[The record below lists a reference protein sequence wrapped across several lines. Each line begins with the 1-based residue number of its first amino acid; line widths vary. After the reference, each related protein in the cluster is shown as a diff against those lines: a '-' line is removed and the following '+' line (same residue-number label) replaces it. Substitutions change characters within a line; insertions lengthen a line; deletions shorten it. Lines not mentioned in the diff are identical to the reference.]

1 LAAKDII
8 QDGTDT
14 ITTAASRE
22 VEMSPSN
29 WAKSCGVCH
38 VGGGQMEYDRD
49 MNAYGAGSAT
59 GDRYTW
65 LIPTPA
71 SPLGQIVDI
80 AATPSVQST
89 QLYGDN
95 KSETDCLL
103 CHMSE
108 IRPAAAYYKNTMDCA
123 ASGVGP
129 YDNPN
134 CGSTMMTPFGPMP
147 DNRFNF
153 SIGDFYDSYNR
164 NIALSYG
171 YFKASA
177 SAGIGAI
184 VDLSTGAVSG
194 MPSTLSGSKIAGT
207 PNSGNCAQCHA
218 RSEAD
223 NIGLPG
229 EAQAFGGMIA
239 GYGNFVR
246 LTDAGQAI
254 DWDKINPD
262 GSCTGSCTNDTKWTE
277 FGCKTGMGKRSQKT
291 GFGSS
296 DRFGNGFCLS
306 CDMLGAWSN
315 PQSFCALPSIQND
328 CKQKAKNSALI
339 SDNSPYTLIDMA
351 AGAPKKIPGKM
362 PDVDVH
368 DASSQGMQCASCHY
382 TVSGT
387 IPARTISGNGST
399 YTYPET
405 SLEKMDHQVA
415 KGYSML
421 EKGMDQIDGTVSCES
436 CHTTRTHPNLIENG
450 GTLSAMQPA
459 HQGFPALHLE
469 KIDCRTCHIPYVYS
483 SPGRLLFR
491 DWTAGAYRQ
500 TEGSNGNANHFDFA
514 MNLLEGAMAPM
525 PPVRTWVAT
534 PEGTR
539 ITPGLPSLL
548 PIWTGSAIRAS
559 DNFVMG
565 WSPAKTRDITDA
577 AALVAKNNP
586 SFGIRINGTNDH
598 PPFQGFQLTD
608 PLKIESKAKIDA
620 MATELGT
627 ARTGVLAAHTT
638 VRDPRINLNP
648 FFFDPSH
655 GVLSKDRALGAR
667 DGGGCV
673 MCHSSSDPAS
683 PSYSPYSVGF
693 FDGNKEL
700 LQNGMMQM
708 ANADCDNPMIKSMFT
723 GGTPQSPNPWTC
735 IENSPWTGQCDA
747 SAYGT
752 TSTGVANGTI
762 GACKEYM
769 GNMLA
774 PAFGV
779 TPDPAFRMDGIE
791 FMQMMAVREG
801 AVAAGCNPMMMLF
814 GQPTGCS
821 PDGSQFYSRDEIRLH
836 FQKNLQQ
843 SKFTPTVAGSSWT
856 NPITGVNGPVPST
869 MGRVFGIV
877 SVGKNPGN
885 PSHTNKF
892 DLGATCYNPMN
903 PAQTFPCDDSPSGV
917 MQGMDFVKTSVNANQ
932 LLGYDPAY
940 QAGLMD
946 LSLIQYTITA
956 SAGPNGS
963 ISPAGSVS
971 ITSGSNGQFTITPNA
986 GFRVADVVVDGV
998 SKGAMTS
1005 YAFSLVMENHTIS
1018 ASFTPDVY
1026 SITASADAN
1035 GSITPSGAV
1044 LVNGGATQTFI
1055 FTPAPGWTERR
1066 VVVDGVYA
1074 GSMPSY
1080 TFTDVRANHTI
1091 VVYFMQILYTITA
1104 SPGAG
1109 GSITPSGMG
1118 TYLEGASQTF
1128 TITPTAGYH
1137 ITDVFVDGTS
1147 VGAVT
1152 SYPFSNITADHTIS
1166 ASFAANTSYTI
1177 TASAGSNGSI
1187 TPSGSVS
1194 VNSGASQRFTITPAA
1209 GYRIASVLVDGASVG
1224 AVDTYNFTHVQ
1235 APHTISATFTLDV
1248 YTITAT
1254 AGANGTISPAGVT
1267 TVNRGGS
1274 QTYTIT
1280 PNAGYMV
1287 QRVLV
1292 NGAYKGGVTS
1302 YTFTDVTWNST
1313 ISVSFMRI
1321 P

>member
-1 LAAKDII
+1 M
-8 QDGTDT
+8 DGTDT
-14 ITTAASRE
+14 ITTAASRQ
-22 VEMSPSN
+22 VEMSPAN

-49 MNAYGAGSAT
+49 MNAYGPGSPT

-71 SPLGQIVDI
+71 SPSGRIIDI

-95 KSETDCLL
+95 KSEVDCLM
-103 CHMSE
+103 CHMNE
-108 IRPAAAYYKNTMDCA
+108 VRPAAAYYKNTMDCA
-123 ASGVGP
+123 TSGVGP

-134 CGSTMMTPFGPMP
+134 CGSTMMTPFGPMA

-164 NIALSYG
+164 NIAVSYG
-171 YFKASA
+171 YFNAAA
-177 SAGIGAI
+177 SAGIGAK

-194 MPSTLSGSKIAGT
+194 MPTSLSGSKIAGT

-254 DWDKINPD
+254 DLDKINAD

-291 GFGSS
+291 GYGSS
-296 DRFGNGFCLS
+296 DRFGNGFCLA
-306 CDMLGAWSN
+306 CDMFNAWSN
-315 PQSFCALPSIQND
+315 PQSFCALQTVQVDCMRKTQN
-328 CKQKAKNSALI
+328 QTLI

-351 AGAPKKIPGKM
+351 AGAPMKIPGKM
-362 PDVDVH
+362 PDVDIH
-368 DASSQGMQCASCHY
+368 DASSQGMKCASCHY
-382 TVSGT
+382 TISG
-387 IPARTISGNGST
+387 AVASRTISGNGST
-399 YTYPET
+399 YTYPAT
-405 SLEKMDHQVA
+405 SFEKMDHQVA
-415 KGYSML
+415 KGFSVL
-421 EKGMDQIDGTVSCES
+421 EKAMDQIDGTVTCES
-436 CHTTRTHPNLIENG
+436 CHTTRTHPNLVENG
-450 GTLSAMQPA
+450 GTLNSPTPA
-459 HQGFPALHLE
+459 HSGFPALHLD

-514 MNLLEGAMAPM
+514 MNLLEGAMSPM
-525 PPVRTWVAT
+525 PPLRTWVTT
-534 PEGTR
+534 PEGTK

-565 WSPAKTRDITDA
+565 WSPAKTRDITGA
-577 AALVAKNNP
+577 AAIVAKNNP
-586 SFGIRINGTNDH
+586 AFGIRMNGTNDH
-598 PPFQGFQLTD
+598 PPFQGFELTD
-608 PLKIESKAKIDA
+608 PMKIESKAKIDA
-620 MATELGT
+620 VAAELGN
-627 ARTGVLAAHTT
+627 ARTGVAAAHTT

-655 GVLSKDRALGAR
+655 GVLSKDWALGAPSK
-667 DGGGCV
+667 GGCQ

-683 PSYSPYSVGF
+683 PSYSPTSVGF

-752 TSTGVANGTI
+752 TSTGVANGTV

-769 GNMLA
+769 ASMLA

-779 TPDPAFRMDGIE
+779 TADPAFRMDGIE

-814 GQPTGCS
+814 GQPTGCN

-843 SKFTPTVAGSSWT
+843 SKFTPVVAGSTWT
-856 NPITGVNGPVPST
+856 NPITGAAGTVPST

-877 SVGKNPGN
+877 SVGQNPGN
-885 PSHTNKF
+885 PNHANKF

-932 LLGYDPAY
+932 LLGYDPTY

-971 ITSGSNGQFTITPNA
+971 ITSGSNGQFTITPDA
-986 GFRVADVVVDGV
+986 GYRVADVVVDGV
-998 SKGAMTS
+998 SKGAVTS
-1005 YAFSLVMENHTIS
+1005 YLFRQVIGNHTIS

-1026 SITASADAN
+1026 NIIATADVN
-1035 GSITPSGAV
+1035 GSISPSGTV
-1044 LVNGGATQTFI
+1044 PVNG
-1055 FTPAPGWTERR
+1055 
-1066 VVVDGVYA
+1066 
-1074 GSMPSY
+1074 
-1080 TFTDVRANHTI
+1080 
-1091 VVYFMQILYTITA
+1091 
-1104 SPGAG
+1104 
-1109 GSITPSGMG
+1109 
-1118 TYLEGASQTF
+1118 GASQTF
-1128 TITPTAGYH
+1128 TITPATGYTVSNVTVDGLAVGAVTSYTFTNVNANHTINASFKTSSYTIAVIATAGSGGSITPAGTSTYFHGANATYTITPDPGYH
-1137 ITDVFVDGTS
+1137 IADVLVDGTS
-1147 VGAVT
+1147 VGAVS
-1152 SYPFSNITADHTIS
+1152 SYHFNNITANHTIS
-1166 ASFAANTSYTI
+1166 ASFAANPSYTI

-1187 TPSGSVS
+1187 SPSGSVS
-1194 VNSGASQRFTITPAA
+1194 VTGGTSQSFTMTPAA
-1209 GYRIASVLVDGASVG
+1209 GYRVQSVLVDGASVG
-1224 AVDTYNFTHVQ
+1224 KSSSYNFTNVTADH
-1235 APHTISATFTLDV
+1235 AISVSFEPDGF
-1248 YTITAT
+1248 TITAT
-1254 AGANGTISPAGVT
+1254 AYAGGSITPAGD
-1267 TVNRGGS
+1267 TVVAKGGS

-1280 PNAGYMV
+1280 PDPGYIV
-1287 QRVLV
+1287 KYVVLDSTSL
-1292 NGAYKGGVTS
+1292 GAVTS
-1302 YTFTDVTWNST
+1302 YTVTNVKTNHT
-1313 ISVSFMRI
+1313 IKAYFKVA

>member
-1 LAAKDII
+1 
-8 QDGTDT
+8 
-14 ITTAASRE
+14 
-22 VEMSPSN
+22 
-29 WAKSCGVCH
+29 
-38 VGGGQMEYDRD
+38 
-49 MNAYGAGSAT
+49 
-59 GDRYTW
+59 
-65 LIPTPA
+65 
-71 SPLGQIVDI
+71 
-80 AATPSVQST
+80 
-89 QLYGDN
+89 
-95 KSETDCLL
+95 
-103 CHMSE
+103 
-108 IRPAAAYYKNTMDCA
+108 
-123 ASGVGP
+123 
-129 YDNPN
+129 
-134 CGSTMMTPFGPMP
+134 
-147 DNRFNF
+147 
-153 SIGDFYDSYNR
+153 
-164 NIALSYG
+164 
-171 YFKASA
+171 
-177 SAGIGAI
+177 
-184 VDLSTGAVSG
+184 
-194 MPSTLSGSKIAGT
+194 
-207 PNSGNCAQCHA
+207 
-218 RSEAD
+218 
-223 NIGLPG
+223 
-229 EAQAFGGMIA
+229 
-239 GYGNFVR
+239 
-246 LTDAGQAI
+246 
-254 DWDKINPD
+254 
-262 GSCTGSCTNDTKWTE
+262 
-277 FGCKTGMGKRSQKT
+277 MGKRSQKT

-723 GGTPQSPNPWTC
+723 GGTPQSPNPWIC
-735 IENSPWTGQCDA
+735 VENSPWTGQCDA

-769 GNMLA
+769 ASMLA
-774 PAFGV
+774 PALGV

-1005 YAFSLVMENHTIS
+1005 YAFSLVMENHTIN